1 MARAQR
7 ARKLTGSAS
16 ASARSGLSHSV
27 LALLAQ
33 AGGNLPEAQ
42 RLAQQLIDVLPVPVF
57 FKARDGR
64 YLGVNRAWEEFFGI
78 ARQNFVGKQVADLY
92 PQSPWVAA
100 EHEAMDQEL
109 WKKPGSQ
116 SYEIKIATRHGPR
129 STIYHKAT
137 FNGADGKV
145 AGIIGT
151 IIDVTGRKNA
161 KRALREAEQ
170 RFRQTFELAAS
181 GIAQVGL
188 QGRFRHVNRSL
199 CRILGYSA
207 EELTGMTV
215 KQVSHPDDRAITDAE
230 RSRMH
235 AGDLENVHFE
245 KRYLRKDGSA
255 VWVDLTVALV
265 RDAEGRPQY
274 EIAVFDDI
282 TERKRADEALRQ
294 QTERLQ
300 LGQTAARMIIMD
312 WNIREDRLTWSDSP
326 EWLRG
331 PLPPGGR
338 YPLFKEQIHPEDR
351 GSFLATRNRAL
362 ESLQGQTQ
370 EFRLVRTDG
379 EVIWVM
385 SRQRV
390 FADAEGKAA
399 RMLAAM
405 FDITDRKRAEQ
416 ALRESEER
424 FRSLTALSS
433 DWYWEQDEE
442 FRFTMVSRGIF
453 EAVGIP
459 PEDFVGKTRWH
470 APLHGVSDEQLAE
483 HKATLEAH
491 KPFTGLEYG
500 RHDPGGNLH
509 YISTD
514 GEPIFDPAG
523 RFRGYRGVGRD
534 VTARRSA
541 QEALKAAHDELARSN
556 AELEQF
562 AYVASHDLQE
572 PLRMIASYTQLLG
585 KRYGERLEGDA
596 AEFMGYIVDGAARMK
611 QLIEDL
617 LAYSRV
623 GTRGREFRPMSLEAA
638 FRRALANL
646 RSAIDESGAA
656 VTSDLL
662 PEVEGDESQILQL
675 LQNLIGNALKFR
687 GAQAPRIHVS
697 CSSTEKEWEV
707 SVKDNG
713 IGIDPQYFE
722 RIFMVFQR
730 LHDKGQY
737 PGTGIGLAIC
747 KKVVDRHGGRI
758 WVTSGTQPRPG
769 GGSTFHFTLPRKRGK
784 SHG

>member
-1 MARAQR
+1 MAKAQR
-7 ARKLTGSAS
+7 ARKLTGSAAA
-16 ASARSGLSHSV
+16 ASARNGLSHSV
-27 LALLAQ
+27 LSVLAQ
-33 AGGNLPEAQ
+33 AGGSLPEAQ
-42 RLAQQLIDVLPVPVF
+42 KLAQQLIDVLPVPVY
-57 FKARDGR
+57 FKSRDGH

-78 ARQNFVGKQVADLY
+78 KRETFIGKQVADLY

-100 EHEAMDQEL
+100 EHQAMDDEL
-109 WKKPGSQ
+109 WKRPGSQ
-116 SYEIKIATRHGPR
+116 SYEIKIATRLGPR
-129 STIYHKAT
+129 TTIYHKAT
-137 FNGADGKV
+137 FNGPDGAV

-151 IIDVTGRKNA
+151 IIDVTGRKKA
-161 KRALREAEQ
+161 KRALREAEEQ
-170 RFRQTFELAAS
+170 FRQTFELAAS
-181 GIAQVGL
+181 GIAQVDL
-188 QGRFRHVNRSL
+188 QGRFKQVNRSL

-207 EELTGMTV
+207 QELVGMTV
-215 KQVSHPDDRAITDAE
+215 KQISHPDDRSVTDAE

-235 AGDLENVHFE
+235 AGDLEYVHFE
-245 KRYLRKDGSA
+245 KRYRRKDGSM

-265 RDAEGRPQY
+265 RDAEGQPAY

-300 LGQTAARMIIMD
+300 LGQSAARMIIMD
-312 WNIREDRLTWSDSP
+312 WDIQEDRLTWSDSP

-331 PLPPGGR
+331 PMPASGR

-351 GSFLATRNRAL
+351 GSFLATRNHAL
-362 ESLQGQTQ
+362 ESLQGHTQ
-370 EFRLVRTDG
+370 EFRMVRTDG
-379 EVIWVM
+379 EVLWVL

-399 RMLAAM
+399 RMLAAL

-416 ALRESEER
+416 ALRESEAR

-453 EAVGIP
+453 EATGIP
-459 PEDFVGKTRWH
+459 PEDFLGKTRWDN
-470 APLHGVSDEQLAE
+470 PLLGLSEERLAE
-483 HKATLEAH
+483 HKATCAAH
-491 KPFTGLEYG
+491 KPFSDLEYG
-500 RHDPGGNLH
+500 RRDPEGRLR
-509 YISTD
+509 YIATS
-514 GEPIFDPAG
+514 GEPIFDAAG

-534 VTARRSA
+534 VTARRTA
-541 QEALKAAHDELARSN
+541 EDALRAAHDELSRSN

-585 KRYGERLEGDA
+585 KRYGDKLQGDA
-596 AEFMGYIVDGAARMK
+596 TEFMGYIVDGAARMK

-623 GTRGREFRPMSLEAA
+623 GTRGRDFRPMSLDAA
-638 FRRALANL
+638 LKRALANL
-646 RSAIDESGAA
+646 RAALEESSAA
-656 VTSDLL
+656 VTSDPL
-662 PEVEGDESQILQL
+662 PEVVADESQIVQL
-675 LQNLIGNALKFR
+675 LQNLIGNAIKFR
-687 GAQAPRIHVS
+687 GTDAPRVHVS
-697 CSSTEKEWEV
+697 CV
-707 SVKDNG
+707 SHGEELEISVRDNG
-713 IGIDPQYFE
+713 IGIEPQYFE

-747 KKVVDRHGGRI
+747 KKVIDRHGGRI
-758 WVTSGTQPRPG
+758 WVSSGGTG
-769 GGSTFHFTLPRKRGK
+769 GGSTFHFTLPKERKT
-784 SHG
+784 HG

>member
-16 ASARSGLSHSV
+16 AAARSGLSQSV
-27 LALLAQ
+27 LSLLAQ
-33 AGGNLPEAQ
+33 AGNDLPEAQ

-78 ARQNFVGKQVADLY
+78 ARQTFIGKRVGDLY
-92 PQSPWVAA
+92 PQSPWVAS
-100 EHEAMDQEL
+100 EHAAMDEEL
-109 WKKPGSQ
+109 WKHPGSQ
-116 SYEIKIATRHGPR
+116 SYEIKIATRFGPR

-145 AGIIGT
+145 AGLIGT
-151 IIDVTGRKNA
+151 IIDVTGRKKA
-161 KRALREAEQ
+161 KRALREAEE
-170 RFRQTFELAAS
+170 RLRQTFELAAS
-181 GIAQVGL
+181 GIAQVDL
-188 QGRFRHVNRSL
+188 QGRFKQVNRSL
-199 CRILGYSA
+199 CRILGYRA

-215 KQVSHPDDRAITDAE
+215 KQVSHPDDRAVTDAE

-235 AGDLENVHFE
+235 AGDLESVRFE
-245 KRYLRKDGSA
+245 KRYLRKDGST
-255 VWVDLTVALV
+255 VWADLTVALA
-265 RDAEGRPQY
+265 RDANGQPQY

-300 LGQTAARMIIMD
+300 LGQTAARMIILD
-312 WNIREDRLTWSDSP
+312 WNIQEDRLTWSDSP
-326 EWLRG
+326 DWLRG
-331 PLPPGGR
+331 PLPASGR

-351 GSFLATRNRAL
+351 GSFLATRNHAI
-362 ESLQGQTQ
+362 ESLQGHTQ
-370 EFRLVRTDG
+370 EFRMVRTDG
-379 EVIWVM
+379 EVIWVL

-416 ALRESEER
+416 ALRDSEAR

-433 DWYWEQDEE
+433 DWYWEQDEQ
-442 FRFTMVSRGIF
+442 FRFTMVSRGVF

-459 PEDFVGKTRWH
+459 AEDFLGKTRWSS
-470 APLHGVSDEQLAE
+470 PMIGMTEEQVAA
-483 HKATLEAH
+483 HKAALAAH
-491 KPFTGLEYG
+491 KTFSDLEYG
-500 RHDPGGNLH
+500 RPDPAGNLH
-509 YISTD
+509 YIDTS
-514 GEPIFDPAG
+514 GEPIFDAAG

-534 VTARRSA
+534 VTARRTA
-541 QEALKAAHDELARSN
+541 QEALRAAHDELARSN

-585 KRYGERLEGDA
+585 KRYGDELQGDA
-596 AEFMGYIVDGAARMK
+596 AEFMGYIVDGAGRMK

-623 GTRGREFRPMSLEAA
+623 GTRGREFRPMSLDAA
-638 FRRALANL
+638 LKHSLANL
-646 RSAIDESGAA
+646 RAAIEDCGAE
-656 VTSDLL
+656 VTSDSL
-662 PEVEGDESQILQL
+662 PEIEADESQIVQL
-675 LQNLIGNALKFR
+675 LQNLVGNAIKFR
-687 GAQAPRIHVS
+687 SKEAPKIHVF
-697 CSSTEKEWEV
+697 CSGTGKDWEI
-707 SVKDNG
+707 SVRDNG
-713 IGIDPQYFE
+713 IGIEPQYFE

-730 LHDKGQY
+730 LHDKGRY

-747 KKVVDRHGGRI
+747 RKVVDRHHGRI
-758 WVTSGTQPRPG
+758 WVSSGESQPG
-769 GGSTFHFTLPRKRGK
+769 GGSTFHFTIPKRRNGENV
-784 SHG
+784 